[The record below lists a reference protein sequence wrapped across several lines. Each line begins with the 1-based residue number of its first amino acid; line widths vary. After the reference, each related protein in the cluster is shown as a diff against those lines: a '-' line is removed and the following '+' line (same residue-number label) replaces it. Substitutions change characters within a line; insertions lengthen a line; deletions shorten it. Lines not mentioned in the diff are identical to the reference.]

1 MKKQEKRL
9 EISKKELRTRQIEL
23 EKLRHKAALVSI
35 FTNNHHVSTDTTPL
49 TRHYIPPPTREA
61 KKNLEYD
68 GRRSF
73 DHEVFQLVTN
83 KSTEKNNHCIPS
95 TVKVT
100 SVDSHRVVCRDT
112 TPLTRHSIP
121 PPTREAKK
129 NLEYEG
135 RRRYDHEKFQSVTK
149 KTPEKNN
156 HCIPSKIK
164 VTSLFRCDIL
174 EALNFNCGRKY
185 DFGSDTSYSY
195 STESSG
201 IIYDCVLNPTKSSD
215 IAEQQKIIS
224 ETTTTE
230 QETIMADIAR
240 CSYESTASSHSG
252 IYATDV
258 RKNEDKKT
266 PNRLNLCLQPN
277 VKHKQRLRR
286 REIIKKDLIQRKL
299 DRTSNEL
306 NKLHA
311 KQMKLEVAARRTL
324 HGC

>member
-1 MKKQEKRL
+1 MKFHKLESNAVKMQEKRL

-112 TPLTRHSIP
+112 TPLTLHSIP

-129 NLEYEG
+129 DLEYEG
-135 RRRYDHEKFQSVTK
+135 RRRYDHEKFQSVTM

-174 EALNFNCGRKY
+174 EALNFICGRKY
-185 DFGSDTSYSY
+185 DFGFWFGY
-195 STESSG
+195 
-201 IIYDCVLNPTKSSD
+201 LLLLF
-215 IAEQQKIIS
+215 
-224 ETTTTE
+224 
-230 QETIMADIAR
+230 
-240 CSYESTASSHSG
+240 
-252 IYATDV
+252 
-258 RKNEDKKT
+258 
-266 PNRLNLCLQPN
+266 NRIVWNNL
-277 VKHKQRLRR
+277 
-286 REIIKKDLIQRKL
+286 
-299 DRTSNEL
+299 
-306 NKLHA
+306 
-311 KQMKLEVAARRTL
+311 
-324 HGC
+324 